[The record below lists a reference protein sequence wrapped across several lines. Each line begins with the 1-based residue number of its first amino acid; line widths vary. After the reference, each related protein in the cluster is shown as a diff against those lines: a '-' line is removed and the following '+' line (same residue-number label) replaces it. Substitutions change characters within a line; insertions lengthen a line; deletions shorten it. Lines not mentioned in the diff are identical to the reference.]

1 MSKNFRKMAVAGAVT
16 ATLFSQCDVMAA
28 DAEKA
33 VVQDEVRENK
43 SSISAE
49 DTRKEKLK
57 KGDAKAINARIDEL
71 DEKFE
76 AQRAMQEKILEM
88 LEQMETERVNG
99 ANEEV
104 FSYNPLVNPSTPQ
117 KISYTQDGANSQENS
132 TVVFKHAPNQLYKIY
147 CRVGYLTDLSLKKGE
162 KVTFVG
168 GGDTSAWAVEKATV
182 DGVAHIY
189 IKPTVDTSTTNL
201 IITTNKRSYQ
211 LILNTSDWYN
221 PMVTWNY
228 GQEEQSAINLR
239 EEQGTIS
246 KINENVESLNFNYKI
261 SGESSVKLL
270 TVFDDGEKTILK
282 FAKTPKRLPS
292 LFIKNKGK
300 IIMANYKIRENCYI
314 VDRVAE
320 EIELRVSDKEIVKI
334 RNKK

>member
-1 MSKNFRKMAVAGAVT
+1 
-16 ATLFSQCDVMAA
+16 
-28 DAEKA
+28 
-33 VVQDEVRENK
+33 
-43 SSISAE
+43 
-49 DTRKEKLK
+49 
-57 KGDAKAINARIDEL
+57 
-71 DEKFE
+71 
-76 AQRAMQEKILEM
+76 
-88 LEQMETERVNG
+88 
-99 ANEEV
+99 
-104 FSYNPLVNPSTPQ
+104 VNPSAPQ

-132 TVVFKHAPNQLYKIY
+132 TVVFKYAPNQLYKIY

-211 LILNTSDWYN
+211 LILNTSSWYN

-239 EEQGTIS
+239 EEQDTIS

-261 SGESSVKLL
+261 SGESSVKLVA
-270 TVFDDGEKTILK
+270 VFDDGEKTILK

-320 EIELRVSDKEIVKI
+320 EIELRVSDKEIIKI

>member
-1 MSKNFRKMAVAGAVT
+1 M
-16 ATLFSQCDVMAA
+16 
-28 DAEKA
+28 
-33 VVQDEVRENK
+33 
-43 SSISAE
+43 
-49 DTRKEKLK
+49 
-57 KGDAKAINARIDEL
+57 
-71 DEKFE
+71 
-76 AQRAMQEKILEM
+76 
-88 LEQMETERVNG
+88 
-99 ANEEV
+99 
-104 FSYNPLVNPSTPQ
+104 
-117 KISYTQDGANSQENS
+117 
-132 TVVFKHAPNQLYKIY
+132 
-147 CRVGYLTDLSLKKGE
+147 
-162 KVTFVG
+162 
-168 GGDTSAWAVEKATV
+168 
-182 DGVAHIY
+182 
-189 IKPTVDTSTTNL
+189 

-211 LILNTSDWYN
+211 LILNTSSWYN

-270 TVFDDGEKTILK
+270 TVFDDGKKTILK
-282 FAKTPKRLPS
+282 FDKTPKRLPS

-320 EIELRVSDKEIVKI
+320 EIELRVSDKEIIKI